1 MNNQGMKDKWNAPIV
16 CFCIFFVIIL
26 ILFIQFCYLSLSSS
40 VYGINMKEFASNRNT
55 VTSVLTASRGSIFD
69 VEGSVLAQNIT
80 SYTLIA
86 YLDEKRTIDPL
97 DPKHV
102 VDKDYTATKLSKI
115 LGEDN
120 YEYILERLDSTSKQ
134 VEFGSIGKNLTEL
147 TKLAIEQL
155 NLPGISFTETVKRY
169 YPNGNFASY
178 VIGYAKQYNKI
189 NISVSESYD
198 LFTYYKNFFKNYDD
212 VSIEVSKDNIIS
224 ISNTTITGLNEG
236 SCLLFIKTGDDFLA
250 TIYVNVTP
258 YENFDTLSSTIIGEL
273 GIESNFEDKLQGVDG
288 YIKYQ
293 QDKYGY
299 QIPNTKEE
307 KVEEIDG
314 YNIFLTLDSNIQR
327 FAESAVNDLEEYEP
341 DWSLVSVMDAK
352 SGAILAS
359 ATTPSFNPNNLS
371 GDMSYQNPL
380 VSYTY
385 EPGSVM
391 KIYTYMCAIETGL
404 YDGTKEYLS
413 GSYTFS
419 DGTKMH
425 DWDRKGWGNLTYD
438 AGFSYSSNTAIINI
452 IKDYLSSKKLKSC
465 LESYGF
471 GKTTGI
477 ELSNEAKGNIEFKYE
492 TEVMAAGFGQGI
504 STTPVQQLQ
513 ALTMIANDGIMVKPH
528 IIDKIV
534 NTQTNEEIKTEIVKS
549 EKLVSTNTIN
559 KMKNLMEDVID
570 PESLTGGKYYL
581 EGYDLI
587 GKTGTAQIY
596 EKGAYLTGAN
606 DYIVSIALM
615 YPKENPEIIIYAA
628 VKKPNSSANSALTKP
643 IKELVKNISKYK
655 GMFSEKET
663 NNEGASYKLKTYISR
678 NIDEVK
684 KELEDNNLEVI
695 VIGNG
700 DKIIKQYPN
709 KNTELVIGDKVF
721 LITNNSEYKMPNII
735 NWSRYD
741 IYKYCTLA
749 NINCTFKGSGY
760 AKSQSIKEG
769 TILNNESILEIELE
783 KR

>member
-1 MNNQGMKDKWNAPIV
+1 
-16 CFCIFFVIIL
+16 
-26 ILFIQFCYLSLSSS
+26 
-40 VYGINMKEFASNRNT
+40 
-55 VTSVLTASRGSIFD
+55 
-69 VEGSVLAQNIT
+69 
-80 SYTLIA
+80 
-86 YLDEKRTIDPL
+86 
-97 DPKHV
+97 
-102 VDKDYTATKLSKI
+102 
-115 LGEDN
+115 
-120 YEYILERLDSTSKQ
+120 
-134 VEFGSIGKNLTEL
+134 
-147 TKLAIEQL
+147 
-155 NLPGISFTETVKRY
+155 
-169 YPNGNFASY
+169 
-178 VIGYAKQYNKI
+178 
-189 NISVSESYD
+189 
-198 LFTYYKNFFKNYDD
+198 
-212 VSIEVSKDNIIS
+212 
-224 ISNTTITGLNEG
+224 
-236 SCLLFIKTGDDFLA
+236 
-250 TIYVNVTP
+250 
-258 YENFDTLSSTIIGEL
+258 
-273 GIESNFEDKLQGVDG
+273 
-288 YIKYQ
+288 
-293 QDKYGY
+293 
-299 QIPNTKEE
+299 
-307 KVEEIDG
+307 
-314 YNIFLTLDSNIQR
+314 
-327 FAESAVNDLEEYEP
+327 
-341 DWSLVSVMDAK
+341 
-352 SGAILAS
+352 
-359 ATTPSFNPNNLS
+359 
-371 GDMSYQNPL
+371 
-380 VSYTY
+380 
-385 EPGSVM
+385 
-391 KIYTYMCAIETGL
+391 
-404 YDGTKEYLS
+404 
-413 GSYTFS
+413 
-419 DGTKMH
+419 
-425 DWDRKGWGNLTYD
+425 
-438 AGFSYSSNTAIINI
+438 
-452 IKDYLSSKKLKSC
+452 
-465 LESYGF
+465 
-471 GKTTGI
+471 
-477 ELSNEAKGNIEFKYE
+477 
-492 TEVMAAGFGQGI
+492 MAAGFGQGI

-534 NTQTNEEIKTEIVKS
+534 NTQTNEEIKTEIIKS

-684 KELEDNNLEVI
+684 KELEDSNLDVI

-721 LITNNSEYKMPNII
+721 LMTNNNEYKMPNII

-741 IYKYCTLA
+741 ISKYCTLA

-760 AKSQSIKEG
+760 AKSQGIKEG